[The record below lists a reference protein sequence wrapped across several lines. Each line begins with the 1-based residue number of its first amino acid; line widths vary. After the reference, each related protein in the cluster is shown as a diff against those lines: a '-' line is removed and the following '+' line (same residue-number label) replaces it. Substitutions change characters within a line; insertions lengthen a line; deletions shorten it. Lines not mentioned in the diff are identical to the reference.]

1 MTREKGHA
9 TVLFSREELLLMEFC
24 VLYAID
30 MGALDEDT
38 LKDASDVVREIRKVL
53 GNDAQSIAD
62 RLTEKLAGE
71 LDERSRPG

>member
-9 TVLFSREELLLMEFC
+9 AVLFSREELLLLEFC

-38 LKDASDVVREIRKVL
+38 LKDASDLVREVRKAL
-53 GNDAQSIAD
+53 GDDAQSIAD
-62 RLTEKLAGE
+62 RLSEKLREG
-71 LDERSRPG
+71 LDE